1 MYIKTS
7 QSARKKILH
16 LHSSKS
22 PFYHLQSIAFSFK
35 THSKTFHFQSSASN
49 PKPLTTIQHQQEHI
63 KMRFQV
69 SILLPALLLPST
81 FALPSTS
88 DAALEAREAQSDF
101 YAGTCA
107 TCKPFPGENLC
118 DITTSC
124 TYVWGHGG
132 ASPAPLYCA
141 CRHGYRAD
149 NVPAGDSNA
158 QWRLDWP
165 SQEGRV
171 FVRPGLTCNTLCD
184 NWQLGKDGCKEVK
197 VRSECL

>member
-1 MYIKTS
+1 M
-7 QSARKKILH
+7 L
-16 LHSSKS
+16 
-22 PFYHLQSIAFSFK
+22 
-35 THSKTFHFQSSASN
+35 FQ
-49 PKPLTTIQHQQEHI
+49 L
-63 KMRFQV
+63 
-69 SILLPALLLPST
+69 SILLPALLLPAT

-88 DAALEAREAQSDF
+88 DAALEAREAQSA
-101 YAGTCA
+101 YYGGTCA
-107 TCKPFPGENLC
+107 VCKPYPGENLC

-124 TYVWGHGG
+124 TYVWGHTGP
-132 ASPAPLYCA
+132 SPAPLYCA

-149 NVPAGDSNA
+149 GVSPSDSSA

-184 NWQLGKDGCKEVK
+184 DWELGKDGCKEVK